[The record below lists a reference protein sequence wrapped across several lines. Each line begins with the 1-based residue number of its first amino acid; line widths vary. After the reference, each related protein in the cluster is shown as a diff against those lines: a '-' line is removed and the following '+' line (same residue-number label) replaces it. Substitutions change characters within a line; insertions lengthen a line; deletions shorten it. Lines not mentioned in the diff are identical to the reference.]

1 MNQGLVSIAVLSLFL
16 IGCDLGAERNDIK
29 SVQTGHNKMADNKQN
44 ITLQYLDREVRD
56 LETLLERA
64 KNGLIPLDEQEY
76 IRGVK
81 EVEIRKMMELFASDP
96 ANSGVSTKSI
106 SVRLNEI
113 WDGLV
118 VVWNN
123 EVDRFNDQL
132 VMDTT
137 NKEARIQDS
146 EKTLDSISRQDA
158 WEKTSSLRRMLEEQ
172 KLLIKQVRDKD
183 IEKTIAEIENFIKDS
198 EERLKNAIEARKRK
212 DYELSHLHIERF
224 YNRFY
229 MIDDLMNFANTRIWT
244 LRGNTSLLINSK
256 IKIIAKVNK
265 LTGDVENVK
274 FMEPSEF
281 EYLKTSP
288 LSQEEGTKRAI
299 ELLDKAA
306 GYLQEAIK
314 EMDAKNYLSSHRLI
328 SKARRINERASN
340 FIKFLKTRFPNTFGS
355 PALEAK
361 FGIYNDV
368 YRDFLAKMEGS
379 SSSSGSVDVNTSTWD
394 KIKEIDSSLKKA
406 GEVVDQV
413 DREIGLYLK
422 YRDREVFKSTSVS
435 QSSIDVMK
443 QESEMVKV
451 SLDGSIVP
459 YKQGDSIV
467 EGEGIGY
474 TYTSLA
480 QLPST
485 DTGEAFNGLG
495 GRKRRVVSSSVRVLN
510 AQGLEVGTS
519 FDKMYPVKGLKD
531 EAKSGEFNCPLGG
544 SFTSQD
550 GLCLRQKG
558 ANTGAITAVITHFST
573 GG

>member
-1 MNQGLVSIAVLSLFL
+1 MDQGLVSIAVLSLFL

-113 WDGLV
+113 RDGLV

-212 DYELSHLHIERF
+212 DYELSHLHVERF
-224 YNRFY
+224 YDKLFETND
-229 MIDDLMNFANTRIWT
+229 IITTVSTRILM
-244 LRGNTSLLINSK
+244 LRGNNSLLYASINNTCNK
-256 IKIIAKVNK
+256 ANK
-265 LTGDVENVK
+265 LLFDAENVK
-274 FMEPSEF
+274 SMEPSEF

-288 LSQEEGTKRAI
+288 LSQEEGTKRVN
-299 ELLDKAA
+299 ELLDKAED
-306 GYLQEAIK
+306 YLQEAIK
-314 EMDAKNYLSSHRLI
+314 EMDAKNHRSSKRLALK
-328 SKARRINERASN
+328 SERYRNRAIA
-340 FIKFLKTRFPNTFGS
+340 FIDALGAHFPI
-355 PALEAK
+355 L
-361 FGIYNDV
+361 
-368 YRDFLAKMEGS
+368 
-379 SSSSGSVDVNTSTWD
+379 
-394 KIKEIDSSLKKA
+394 
-406 GEVVDQV
+406 
-413 DREIGLYLK
+413 
-422 YRDREVFKSTSVS
+422 
-435 QSSIDVMK
+435 
-443 QESEMVKV
+443 
-451 SLDGSIVP
+451 
-459 YKQGDSIV
+459 
-467 EGEGIGY
+467 
-474 TYTSLA
+474 
-480 QLPST
+480 
-485 DTGEAFNGLG
+485 
-495 GRKRRVVSSSVRVLN
+495 
-510 AQGLEVGTS
+510 
-519 FDKMYPVKGLKD
+519 
-531 EAKSGEFNCPLGG
+531 
-544 SFTSQD
+544 
-550 GLCLRQKG
+550 
-558 ANTGAITAVITHFST
+558 
-573 GG
+573 